1 MTASVR
7 AQYSATEVPV
17 TALELKIREPSM
29 YRGFRACAAT
39 SATASTS
46 SKDHGTP
53 PPAEYVFSTETKS
66 TTSPRSGS
74 GSSAV
79 LTSPPSMIP
88 ERTGTSLKVT
98 PFKITAAGPSIP
110 PMCESSAQ
118 TTQWPGRDST

>member
-1 MTASVR
+1 MPAWRQEIPNRILVLRASWMKAAGPQRTEPIGAPRPLERQNMTASVR

-53 PPAEYVFSTETKS
+53 PPAEYVFSTETK
-66 TTSPRSGS
+66 
-74 GSSAV
+74 
-79 LTSPPSMIP
+79 
-88 ERTGTSLKVT
+88 
-98 PFKITAAGPSIP
+98 
-110 PMCESSAQ
+110 
-118 TTQWPGRDST
+118 